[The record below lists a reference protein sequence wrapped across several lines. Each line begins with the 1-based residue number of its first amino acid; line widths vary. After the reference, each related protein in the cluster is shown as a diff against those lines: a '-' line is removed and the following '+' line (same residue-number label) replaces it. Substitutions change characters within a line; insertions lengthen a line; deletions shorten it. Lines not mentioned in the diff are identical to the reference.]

1 MKRMSW
7 ATTKETILTADTVRV
22 CIGIDKILCAAYVD
36 PTNSERL
43 LFSALL
49 QEDRRIVCAVSKAN
63 NETAKCEKEKIHS
76 LVSLNSYI
84 NTFFISLV
92 ECIYQ
97 NF

>member
-1 MKRMSW
+1 MSW

-36 PTNSERL
+36 PANSERL

-63 NETAKCEKEKIHS
+63 NETAKCEKEKIFVFGDAGHK
-76 LVSLNSYI
+76 LIIIPHYPTNLE
-84 NTFFISLV
+84 L
-92 ECIYQ
+92 
-97 NF
+97 